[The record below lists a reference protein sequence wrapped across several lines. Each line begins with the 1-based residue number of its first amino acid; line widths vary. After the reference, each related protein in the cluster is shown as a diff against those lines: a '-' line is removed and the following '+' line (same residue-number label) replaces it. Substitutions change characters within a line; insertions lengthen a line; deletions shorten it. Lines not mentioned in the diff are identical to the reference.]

1 MTYTRNT
8 LRLLAAAVACG
19 ATFATAQEKPA
30 DYPNRPIRIIVP
42 VVPGGGNDTVAR
54 AVGQMITE
62 RWGQSVVID
71 NRPGGGTVVA
81 TELAAKAPPDGYTV
95 FSATNT
101 VILLG
106 AMKRVS
112 FDIRKAFD
120 PIAIMTSQPYI
131 LITNLSLPVK
141 SVKELIEYSK
151 SKEPITYGSSGVGTI
166 VHLGME
172 QLAQLSGARL
182 LHVPYKGTAQALTSV
197 MGGEVH
203 SVPASAISGI
213 TAMKTGKVRA
223 LAVMGLERLPA
234 LPDLPTIAEQGFP
247 GYRLVNSYN
256 LIAPAGT
263 PRHIQL
269 ALNRLIVDGMRA
281 PQMAKRLAAD
291 GSQPGE
297 PLRPD
302 ELKAQFA
309 REYLEVEKL
318 VKNLNLKMY

>member
-1 MTYTRNT
+1 MDFIMHTF
-8 LRLLAAAVACG
+8 RLLAAAIACG
-19 ATFATAQEKPA
+19 ASLAAAQEKPA

-81 TELAAKAPPDGYTV
+81 TDLAAKAPPDGYTV

-106 AMKRVS
+106 AMKRVP

-120 PIAIMTSQPYI
+120 PIAIMTSQPYV
-131 LITNLSLPVK
+131 LITSLSLPVR
-141 SVKELIEYSK
+141 SVRELIEYAK
-151 SKEPITYGSSGVGTI
+151 NKEPVTYGSSGVGTI

-197 MGGEVH
+197 MSGEVH

-213 TAMKTGKVRA
+213 AAMKTGKVRA

-234 LPDLPTIAEQGFP
+234 LPDLPTVAEQGFP

-263 PRHIQL
+263 PRPIQM
-269 ALNRLIVDGMRA
+269 ALNRLVIEGMRT
-281 PQMAKRLAAD
+281 PQMVKRLAAE

-297 PLRPD
+297 ALKPD

-309 REYLEVEKL
+309 RDYVEVEKL
-318 VKNLNLKMY
+318 VRNLNLKMY